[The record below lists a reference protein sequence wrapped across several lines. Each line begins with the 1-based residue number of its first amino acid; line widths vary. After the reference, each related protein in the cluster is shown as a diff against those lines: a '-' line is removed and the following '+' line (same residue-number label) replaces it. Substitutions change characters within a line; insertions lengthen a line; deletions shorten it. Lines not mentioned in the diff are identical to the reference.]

1 MLSSLLCP
9 HRYENAMKFVNNI
22 DVGPIREKTCGQAD
36 CFCATTSFK
45 DTLMRIVANKTLFE
59 HMEFPSA
66 DQQAHLFRQL
76 KARDPSL
83 YSTLDETRRTLF
95 IRESGWFPI

>member
-1 MLSSLLCP
+1 
-9 HRYENAMKFVNNI
+9 
-22 DVGPIREKTCGQAD
+22 
-36 CFCATTSFK
+36 
-45 DTLMRIVANKTLFE
+45 MRIVANKTLSE

-83 YSTLDETRRTLF
+83 YSTLDETKRTLF
-95 IRESGWFPI
+95 IRESG